1 MMRRASDEVS
11 ELILACSRAARDT
24 DHQDV
29 RRLARDIDDWERVRD
44 TASAHSLLPL
54 LAARLSESAVTIP
67 SAVMDAAG
75 SVATTNLSRV
85 ASLLRTRALLAAE
98 GIETIAF
105 KGPALSVALYDDPA
119 IRQSNDIDLLVKRR
133 EALAARRLLQAEGH
147 RFGLDLSKGEEERF
161 LHYSSA
167 YVLRDEV
174 GVAVDLAWALAPRHL
189 ALDLD
194 ADSFFPESRS
204 LELGGVHVAVLAPH
218 DLFLALAVHG
228 GKHLWERLGWV
239 ADIAQLLATAPDL
252 DVTRAIARARSI
264 GAERL
269 VLVAPALARL
279 LLDAELPQALSAAV
293 RRDPAVANI
302 AARLAARLLPLG
314 SSHHDRVL
322 DPLMLTL
329 RERPRDRAMIVARL
343 AVTPTVEDWQWA
355 RLPDA
360 LAFAY
365 PAVRPFRLAKKY
377 LFS

>member
-1 MMRRASDEVS
+1 M
-11 ELILACSRAARDT
+11 
-24 DHQDV
+24 
-29 RRLARDIDDWERVRD
+29 
-44 TASAHSLLPL
+44 
-54 LAARLSESAVTIP
+54 
-67 SAVMDAAG
+67 MDAAA
-75 SVATTNLSRV
+75 SAATTNLSQV
-85 ASLLRTRALLAAE
+85 ASLLRTRALLAAR
-98 GIETIAF
+98 GIDTIAF

-119 IRQSNDIDLLVKRR
+119 IRQSNDIDVLVKRR
-133 EALAARRLLQAEGH
+133 EALAARRLLQAAGH
-147 RFGLDLSKGEEERF
+147 RFGFGFSEGQEERF
-161 LHYSSA
+161 LRYSSA
-167 YVLRDEV
+167 YVLLDEV

-279 LLDAELPQALSAAV
+279 LLDAELPHALSAAIQ
-293 RRDPAVANI
+293 RDPTAASI
-302 AARLAARLLPLG
+302 AERLAARLVPLG
-314 SSHHDRVL
+314 TIHHDRML
-322 DPLMLTL
+322 DPLTFKL
-329 RERPRDRAMIVARL
+329 RERPRDRARIVARL
-343 AVTPTVEDWQWA
+343 AVTPTVEDWQWV